1 MIYCFKHK
9 ILFYSDFKRLI
20 MAKEIFLAKT
30 FAGFENLL
38 LNELKKC
45 GAKNLVA
52 LNRSVQFE
60 GDFNLLY
67 KVNYCS
73 RFASRVLWQLK
84 SFNFDSN
91 ETFYQEIKSVL
102 VEKYLSRSGTFAVSC
117 TASES
122 IFKTP
127 LFAALVAKDA
137 ICDRFRDLY
146 GERPY
151 VDKENPEVQF
161 HVHIHKTS
169 AVLYLD
175 SSGESLHKRGYKV
188 SNHPAS
194 INEITAAAMVALSG
208 WEGKCDFIDPM
219 CGGATILIEAAMQ
232 AMDIPAGYFREKYG
246 FFKWL
251 NFDRYIWKKTM
262 SESIINDDIPI
273 DLYGYDINPRFL
285 GMAKAN
291 VEKARLEDFILLN
304 KRDMRTAKPVRTP
317 AILVFNPPYGER
329 LEVEDND
336 LFYKEIGDA
345 LKQNFSNC
353 KAFLIS
359 SDVHALKNIGL
370 KTCFKQ
376 NMFNGPLE
384 CKYYGYDL
392 FTGKFAPPHKP
403 HHGNHKID
411 GEKNG

>member
-1 MIYCFKHK
+1 M
-9 ILFYSDFKRLI
+9 SN
-20 MAKEIFLAKT
+20 EVFLAKT
-30 FAGFENLL
+30 FAGFEKLL
-38 LNELKKC
+38 HKELQNYR
-45 GAKNLVA
+45 AKNIEA

-60 GDFNLLY
+60 GDFSLLY

-73 RFASRVLWQLK
+73 RFASRVLWRVK
-84 SFNFDSN
+84 IFNFDSN
-91 ETFYQEIKSVL
+91 RSYYKEIFDFPA
-102 VEKYLSRSGTFAVSC
+102 EQYLSRSGTFAVSC

-127 LFAALVAKDA
+127 LFASLLTKDA

-146 GERPY
+146 EERPD

-161 HVHIHKTS
+161 HVHIHKNNAT
-169 AVLYLD
+169 LYLD

-188 SNHPAS
+188 SNHLAA

-208 WEGKCDFIDPM
+208 WNSTCDFIDPM
-219 CGGATILIEAAMQ
+219 CGGGTILIEAAMQ
-232 AMDIPAGYFREKYG
+232 ALNIPAGYYREKFG
-246 FFKWL
+246 FLKWL
-251 NFDRYIWKKTM
+251 NFDKYLWKK
-262 SESIINDDIPI
+262 IINESVIHDDIPI
-273 DLYGYDINPRFL
+273 DLYGYDCNPRFL

-304 KRDMRTAKPVRTP
+304 KRDMRTVKPTRTP
-317 AILVFNPPYGER
+317 AMLVFNPPYGER
-329 LEVEDND
+329 LEVEDNNN
-336 LFYKEIGDA
+336 FYKEIGDT
-345 LKQNFSNC
+345 LKQNFTNC

-359 SDVHALKNIGL
+359 SDTDALKHIGL

-392 FTGKFAPPHKP
+392 FSGKFTPPRQTHS
-403 HHGNHKID
+403 GNHKID
-411 GEKNG
+411 GKQDR

>member
-1 MIYCFKHK
+1 MTN
-9 ILFYSDFKRLI
+9 
-20 MAKEIFLAKT
+20 EIFLAKT

-38 LNELKKC
+38 QNELKKI
-45 GAKNLVA
+45 GAKNSIP

-67 KVNYCS
+67 KVNYYS
-73 RFASRVLWQLK
+73 RFASRVLWQVK

-91 ETFYQEIKSVL
+91 EVFYKEVKSFPA
-102 VEKYLSRSGTFAVSC
+102 EKYLSRSGTFAVSC

-127 LFAALVAKDA
+127 LFAALVTKDA

-146 GERPY
+146 DERPD

-161 HVHIHKTS
+161 HVHIHKNS
-169 AVLYLD
+169 AILYLD

-188 SNHPAS
+188 SGHPAS
-194 INEITAAAMVALSG
+194 LNEITAAAMVALSG
-208 WEGKCDFIDPM
+208 WDGSCDLIDPM

-232 AMDIPAGYFREKYG
+232 ALNIPAGYYREKFG

-251 NFDRYIWKKTM
+251 NFDRYTWKKM
-262 SESIINDDIPI
+262 MNESVIHDDIPI
-273 DLYGYDINPRFL
+273 DLYGYDCSPRFL

-291 VEKARLEDFILLN
+291 VEKARLEDFILLH
-304 KRDMRTAKPVRTP
+304 KRDMRTVKPQRTP
-317 AILVFNPPYGER
+317 AVLIFNPPYGER
-329 LEVEDND
+329 LEMEDNNV
-336 LFYKEIGDA
+336 FYKEIGDA
-345 LKQNFSNC
+345 LKNNFPQC

-359 SDVHALKNIGL
+359 SDINALKHIGL
-370 KTCFKQ
+370 KTCFRQ

-392 FTGKFAPPHKP
+392 FSGKFGQPLIT
-403 HHGNHKID
+403 NH
-411 GEKNG
+411 

>member
-1 MIYCFKHK
+1 MT
-9 ILFYSDFKRLI
+9 S
-20 MAKEIFLAKT
+20 EIFLSKT

-38 LNELKKC
+38 QNELKKI
-45 GAKNLVA
+45 GAKNTVI

-67 KVNYCS
+67 KVNYYS
-73 RFASRVLWQLK
+73 RFSSRVLWQVR

-91 ETFYQEIKSVL
+91 DLFYKEIKSFEA
-102 VEKYLSRSGTFAVSC
+102 EKYLSRSGTFAVSC

-127 LFAALVAKDA
+127 LFASLLAKDA
-137 ICDRFRDLY
+137 ICDRFREKY
-146 GERPY
+146 GERPD
-151 VDKENPEVQF
+151 VDKENPDVQF
-161 HVHIHKTS
+161 HIHIHKNS
-169 AVLYLD
+169 ATFYLD

-188 SNHPAS
+188 SSHPAS

-208 WEGKCDFIDPM
+208 WQGECDLIDPM

-232 AMDIPAGYFREKYG
+232 ALNIPAGYYREKFG
-246 FFKWL
+246 FFKWF
-251 NFDRYIWKKTM
+251 NFDRYTWKKIM
-262 SESIINDDIPI
+262 NEAAINDDIPI
-273 DLYGYDINPRFL
+273 DLYGYDCNPRFL

-291 VEKARLEDFILLN
+291 VEKARLEDFILLS
-304 KRDMRTAKPVRTP
+304 KRDMRMLKPPRTP
-317 AILVFNPPYGER
+317 SILIFNPPYGER
-329 LEVEDND
+329 LELEDNNV
-336 LFYKEIGDA
+336 FYKEIGNS
-345 LKQNFSNC
+345 LKNNFPQC

-359 SDVHALKNIGL
+359 SDTNALKHIGL

-392 FTGKFAPPHKP
+392 FSGRFA
-403 HHGNHKID
+403 
-411 GEKNG
+411 EKRL

>member
-1 MIYCFKHK
+1 MKF
-9 ILFYSDFKRLI
+9 
-20 MAKEIFLAKT
+20 EIFLAKT

-38 LNELKKC
+38 KNELISY
-45 GAKNLVA
+45 GASNVRP
-52 LNRSVQFE
+52 LNRSVLFE

-73 RFASRVLWQLK
+73 RFASRVLWQVK

-91 ETFYQEIKSVL
+91 DSLYKEIKSFQA
-102 VEKYLSRSGTFAVSC
+102 EKYLSRSGTFAVSC

-127 LFAALVAKDA
+127 LFAALLTKDA
-137 ICDRFRDLY
+137 ICDRFRELY
-146 GERPY
+146 GERPD
-151 VDKENPEVQF
+151 VDKENPEVEF
-161 HVHIHKTS
+161 YIYIHKEEAT
-169 AVLYLD
+169 LYLD

-232 AMDIPAGYFREKYG
+232 ALNIPAGYYREKFG
-246 FFKWL
+246 FFNWL
-251 NFDRYIWKKTM
+251 NFDRYSWKK
-262 SESIINDDIPI
+262 IINESVIHDDIPI

-304 KRDMRTAKPVRTP
+304 KKDMRTVKPKRTP
-317 AILVFNPPYGER
+317 AMLIFNPPYGER
-329 LEVEDND
+329 LEIEDHNQ
-336 LFYKEIGDA
+336 FYKEIGDA
-345 LKQNFSNC
+345 LKQNFSKC

-359 SDVHALKNIGL
+359 SDTEALKHIGL

-392 FTGKFAPPHKP
+392 FSGKFAPTHKSQ
-403 HHGNHKID
+403 HGNHKID
-411 GEKNG
+411 GKKER

>member
-1 MIYCFKHK
+1 MTNE
-9 ILFYSDFKRLI
+9 L
-20 MAKEIFLAKT
+20 FLAKT

-38 LNELKKC
+38 LKELKKW
-45 GAKNLVA
+45 GAKNIIL

-60 GDFNLLY
+60 GDYNLLY

-73 RFASRVLWQLK
+73 RFAIRVLWQVRN
-84 SFNFDSN
+84 FNFDSN
-91 ETFYQEIKSVL
+91 ESFYKEMKSFE
-102 VEKYLSRSGTFAVSC
+102 VEKYLSRSGTVAVSC

-127 LFAALVAKDA
+127 LYAALVTKDA
-137 ICDRFRDLY
+137 ICDRFRDKY
-146 GERPY
+146 DERPD
-151 VDKENPEVQF
+151 VDKENPDLQL
-161 HVHIHKTS
+161 HVHIHKNNAT
-169 AVLYLD
+169 LYLD

-194 INEITAAAMVALSG
+194 INEITAAAMVALSD
-208 WEGKCDFIDPM
+208 WDGKCDLIDPM
-219 CGGATILIEAAMQ
+219 CGGGTILIEAAMR
-232 AMDIPAGYFREKYG
+232 ALNIPAGYYREKFG

-251 NFDRYIWKKTM
+251 NFDRYTWKKIVN
-262 SESIINDDIPI
+262 ESVIHDDIPI
-273 DLYGYDINPRFL
+273 DLYGYDCNPRFL

-304 KRDMRTAKPVRTP
+304 KKDMRTLKPKRTP
-317 AILVFNPPYGER
+317 AMLIFNPPYGER
-329 LEVEDND
+329 LEMEDNNA
-336 LFYKEIGDA
+336 FYKEIGDA
-345 LKQNFSNC
+345 LKQNCPQC

-359 SDVHALKNIGL
+359 SDTDALKYIGL

-392 FTGKFAPPHKP
+392 FSGKFTPKFSKLLPVS
-403 HHGNHKID
+403 NR
-411 GEKNG
+411 

>member
-1 MIYCFKHK
+1 MKY
-9 ILFYSDFKRLI
+9 
-20 MAKEIFLAKT
+20 EVFLAKT

-38 LNELKKC
+38 LNELQTLGANKC
-45 GAKNLVA
+45 VV

-60 GDFNLLY
+60 GDFSLLY
-67 KVNYCS
+67 KVNYYS
-73 RFASRVLWQLK
+73 RFALRVLWQVK
-84 SFNFDSN
+84 NFNFDSN
-91 ETFYQEIKSVL
+91 NSFYKEIFEFSA
-102 VEKYLSRSGTFAVSC
+102 EQYLSRSGTFAVSC

-127 LFAALVAKDA
+127 LFAALLTKDA
-137 ICDRFRDLY
+137 ICDRYREKY
-146 GERPY
+146 AQRPD

-161 HVHIHKTS
+161 HIHIHKNN
-169 AVLYLD
+169 AMLYLD

-208 WEGKCDFIDPM
+208 WDKKCDFIDPM
-219 CGGATILIEAAMQ
+219 CGGGTILIEAAMQ
-232 AMDIPAGYFREKYG
+232 ALNIPAGYYREKYG

-251 NFDRYIWKKTM
+251 NFDKFTWRK
-262 SESIINDDIPI
+262 IINESDIQDDISI
-273 DLYGYDINPRFL
+273 DLYGYDNNPRFL

-304 KRDMRTAKPVRTP
+304 KRDMRTLKPVRTP
-317 AILVFNPPYGER
+317 SILVFNPPYGER
-329 LEVEDND
+329 LEIDDNNT
-336 LFYKEIGDA
+336 FYKEIGDA

-359 SDVHALKNIGL
+359 SDTEALKNIGL

-392 FTGKFAPPHKP
+392 FSGKFSPTHKP
-403 HHGNHKID
+403 QHGNHKID
-411 GEKNG
+411 GKQ

>member
-1 MIYCFKHK
+1 MIH
-9 ILFYSDFKRLI
+9 
-20 MAKEIFLAKT
+20 EVFLAKT

-38 LNELKKC
+38 LKELLKC
-45 GAKNLVA
+45 GAKNATL

-60 GDFNLLY
+60 GDFQLLY
-67 KVNYCS
+67 KVNYYS
-73 RFASRVLWQLK
+73 RFASRVLWQVK
-84 SFNFDSN
+84 NFNFDSN
-91 ETFYQEIKSVL
+91 DSFYQAIRSFPAEQ
-102 VEKYLSRSGTFAVSC
+102 YLSRSGTFAVSC

-127 LFAALVAKDA
+127 LFAALLTKDA
-137 ICDRFRDLY
+137 ICDRFREKY
-146 GERPY
+146 GERPD

-161 HVHIHKTS
+161 HIHIHKNS
-169 AVLYLD
+169 AAFYLD

-208 WEGKCDFIDPM
+208 WDGKCDLIDPM
-219 CGGATILIEAAMQ
+219 CGGGTILIEAAMQ
-232 AMDIPAGYFREKYG
+232 ALNIPAGYYREKFS

-251 NFDRYIWKKTM
+251 NFDRYAWKKIM
-262 SESIINDDIPI
+262 NESTINEDIPI

-304 KRDMRTAKPVRTP
+304 KKNMKVVKPVRTP
-317 AILVFNPPYGER
+317 SLLIFNPPYGER
-329 LEVEDND
+329 LEIEDNN

-359 SDVHALKNIGL
+359 SDTEALKHIGL

-392 FTGKFAPPHKP
+392 FSGKFAPAHNP
-403 HHGNHKID
+403 HHGNHKIHGKKD
-411 GEKNG
+411 S

>member
-1 MIYCFKHK
+1 MIHEVF
-9 ILFYSDFKRLI
+9 I
-20 MAKEIFLAKT
+20 AKT

-38 LNELKKC
+38 QKELIKC
-45 GAKNLVA
+45 GAKNTTV

-60 GDFNLLY
+60 GDFSLLY

-73 RFASRVLWQLK
+73 RFASRILWQVK
-84 SFNFDSN
+84 NFNFDSN
-91 ETFYQEIKSVL
+91 NSFYREIFAFPA
-102 VEKYLSRSGTFAVSC
+102 EKYLSRSGTFAVSC

-127 LFAALVAKDA
+127 LFASLLTKDA
-137 ICDRFRDLY
+137 ICDRFREEY
-146 GERPY
+146 GERPD

-161 HVHIHKTS
+161 HIHIHKNN
-169 AVLYLD
+169 AILYLD

-194 INEITAAAMVALSG
+194 INEITAAAMVALSC
-208 WEGKCDFIDPM
+208 WDGKCDLIDPM
-219 CGGATILIEAAMQ
+219 CGGGTILIEATMQ
-232 AMDIPAGYFREKYG
+232 ALNIPAGYYREKFG

-251 NFDRYIWKKTM
+251 NFDRYVWKK
-262 SESIINDDIPI
+262 IINESVINEDIPI
-273 DLYGYDINPRFL
+273 DLYGYDCNPRYL

-291 VEKARLEDFILLN
+291 IEKAQLEDFILLN
-304 KRDMRTAKPVRTP
+304 KRDMRTVKPVRTP
-317 AILVFNPPYGER
+317 SLLIFNPPYGER
-329 LEVEDND
+329 LEIEDNNA
-336 LFYKEIGDA
+336 FYKEIGDA
-345 LKQNFSNC
+345 LKQNFSDC

-359 SDVHALKNIGL
+359 SDMDALKNIGL

-392 FTGKFAPPHKP
+392 FSGKFAPAHKT
-403 HHGNHKID
+403 HHGDH
-411 GEKNG
+411 EKHGKKER

>member
-1 MIYCFKHK
+1 MKH
-9 ILFYSDFKRLI
+9 
-20 MAKEIFLAKT
+20 EIFIAKT

-38 LNELKKC
+38 QKELQKY
-45 GAKNLVA
+45 GAKNVVVF
-52 LNRSVQFE
+52 NRSVQFE
-60 GDFNLLY
+60 GDFTLLY
-67 KVNYCS
+67 KINYYS
-73 RFASRVLWQLK
+73 RFASRVLWQVK
-84 SFNFDSN
+84 NFNFDSN
-91 ETFYQEIKSVL
+91 NSFYKMIFDFPAEQ
-102 VEKYLSRSGTFAVSC
+102 YLSRSGTFAVSC

-127 LFAALVAKDA
+127 LFAALLAKDA
-137 ICDRFRDLY
+137 ICDRFREKY
-146 GERPY
+146 GERPD

-161 HVHIHKTS
+161 HVHIHKNN
-169 AVLYLD
+169 AAFYLD

-208 WEGKCDFIDPM
+208 WDERCDFIDPM
-219 CGGATILIEAAMQ
+219 CGGGTILIEAAMQ
-232 AMDIPAGYFREKYG
+232 ALNIPAGYYREKYG

-251 NFDRYIWKKTM
+251 NFDRFTWKK
-262 SESIINDDIPI
+262 IINESVINEDIPI
-273 DLYGYDINPRFL
+273 DLYGYDCNPRFL

-291 VEKARLEDFILLN
+291 VEKARLEDFILLI
-304 KRDMRTAKPVRTP
+304 KRDMRILKPVRTP
-317 AILVFNPPYGER
+317 AMLVFNPPYGER
-329 LEVEDND
+329 LETEDNNA
-336 LFYKEIGDA
+336 FYKEIGDA

-359 SDVHALKNIGL
+359 SDMDALKHIGL

-392 FTGKFAPPHKP
+392 FSGKFSPVNKS
-403 HHGNHKID
+403 
-411 GEKNG
+411 

>member
-1 MIYCFKHK
+1 MTTE
-9 ILFYSDFKRLI
+9 L
-20 MAKEIFLAKT
+20 FLAKT

-38 LNELKKC
+38 QNELIQY
-45 GAKNLVA
+45 GAKKTTV

-67 KVNYCS
+67 KINYCS
-73 RFASRVLWQLK
+73 RFAIRVLWQVRN
-84 SFNFDSN
+84 FNFDSN
-91 ETFYQEIKSVL
+91 DLFYKEIKTFEA
-102 VEKYLSRSGTFAVSC
+102 EKYLSRSGTFAVSC

-127 LFAALVAKDA
+127 LFASLLAKDA
-137 ICDRFRDLY
+137 ICDRFRDKY
-146 GERPY
+146 GERPD

-161 HVHIHKTS
+161 HLHIHKNNAT
-169 AVLYLD
+169 LYLD

-208 WEGKCDFIDPM
+208 WNAQCDLIDPM
-219 CGGATILIEAAMQ
+219 CGGGTILIETAMQ
-232 AMDIPAGYFREKYG
+232 ALNIPAGYYREKYG

-251 NFDRYIWKKTM
+251 NFDRFTWKKIM
-262 SESIINDDIPI
+262 NESVINDDIPI
-273 DLYGYDINPRFL
+273 DLYGYDCNPRFL

-304 KRDMRTAKPVRTP
+304 KRDMRKLKPPRTP
-317 AILVFNPPYGER
+317 STLIFNPPYGER
-329 LEVEDND
+329 LEVEDNN

-345 LKQNFSNC
+345 LKQNFPQC

-359 SDVHALKNIGL
+359 SDIEALKHIGL

-392 FTGKFAPPHKP
+392 FVGRR
-403 HHGNHKID
+403 
-411 GEKNG
+411 GE

>member
-1 MIYCFKHK
+1 MIHEVF
-9 ILFYSDFKRLI
+9 I
-20 MAKEIFLAKT
+20 AKT

-38 LNELKKC
+38 QKELIQC
-45 GAKNLVA
+45 GAKNTTV

-60 GDFNLLY
+60 GDFSLLY

-73 RFASRVLWQLK
+73 RFASRVLWQVK
-84 SFNFDSN
+84 NFNFDSN
-91 ETFYQEIKSVL
+91 NSFYKEIFGFPA
-102 VEKYLSRSGTFAVSC
+102 EKYLSRSGTFAVSC
-117 TASES
+117 TASDS

-127 LFAALVAKDA
+127 LFASLLMKDA
-137 ICDRFRDLY
+137 ICDRFREEY
-146 GERPY
+146 GERPD

-161 HVHIHKTS
+161 HVHIHKNN
-169 AVLYLD
+169 AILYLD

-194 INEITAAAMVALSG
+194 INEITAAAMVTLSG
-208 WEGKCDFIDPM
+208 WDGKCDLIDPM
-219 CGGATILIEAAMQ
+219 CGGGTILIEAAMQ
-232 AMDIPAGYFREKYG
+232 ALNIPAGYYREKFG

-251 NFDRYIWKKTM
+251 NFDRYVWKK
-262 SESIINDDIPI
+262 IINESVINEDIPI
-273 DLYGYDINPRFL
+273 DLYGYDCNPRYL

-291 VEKARLEDFILLN
+291 IEKARLEDFILLN
-304 KRDMRTAKPVRTP
+304 KRDMRTVKPVRTP
-317 AILVFNPPYGER
+317 SLLIFNPPYGER
-329 LEVEDND
+329 LEIEDNNA
-336 LFYKEIGDA
+336 FYKEIGDA

-359 SDVHALKNIGL
+359 SDMDALKNIGL

-392 FTGKFAPPHKP
+392 FSGKFAPAHKT
-403 HHGNHKID
+403 HHGDH
-411 GEKNG
+411 EKHGKKER